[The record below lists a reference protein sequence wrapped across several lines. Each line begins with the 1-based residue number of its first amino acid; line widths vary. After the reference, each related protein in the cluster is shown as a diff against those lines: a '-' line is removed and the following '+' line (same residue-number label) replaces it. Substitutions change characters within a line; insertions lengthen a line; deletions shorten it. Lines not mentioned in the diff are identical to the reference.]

1 MKMKVVIETLLNSK
15 ATLLRRQKNVEEDFQ
30 KGKAALTQIMLVYKS
45 MAKVA

>member
-1 MKMKVVIETLLNSK
+1 MKADIKTLLNSK